1 MRTYITK
8 PQLLA
13 ENKKLKEQV
22 IDLEKALF
30 LAKKSK
36 ATFIKG
42 AVSNTKKMGFKGGLD
57 DNIKQFTTPNTLP
70 EQSGQRKQRTR

>member
-1 MRTYITK
+1 MRTYITR

-30 LAKKSK
+30 LAKKPK
-36 ATFIKG
+36 ATLIKD
-42 AVSNTKKMGFKGGLD
+42 AVSSTKKMGFKGGFD

>member
-1 MRTYITK
+1 MRTYITR

-30 LAKKSK
+30 LAKK
-36 ATFIKG
+36 
-42 AVSNTKKMGFKGGLD
+42 
-57 DNIKQFTTPNTLP
+57 
-70 EQSGQRKQRTR
+70 

>member
-1 MRTYITK
+1 MRTYITR

-36 ATFIKG
+36 ATSIKDAG
-42 AVSNTKKMGFKGGLD
+42 SNTKKMGFKGGFD

-70 EQSGQRKQRTR
+70 EQSG